1 MFFLVT
7 GTIVRE
13 TLYSENGSTPRG
25 ERTTTN
31 YSSDPKDFNSSKK
44 SPTEIREKLF
54 DRENSRNKNL
64 KSITRTEMISGSGG
78 EIESVNFFLFL
89 FLVFFFLKYLFCNL
103 M

>member
-1 MFFLVT
+1 MFLVT

-25 ERTTTN
+25 ERTTTH
-31 YSSDPKDFNSSKK
+31 YSSDPKDFDLSKK

-64 KSITRTEMISGSGG
+64 KSITRTEVISGSGG
-78 EIESVNFFLFL
+78 EIESVNFLFY
-89 FLVFFFLKYLFCNL
+89 F
-103 M
+103 